1 MNMMNA
7 AFDNRNLNEKIY
19 YFLRNKIVNNE
30 LKPGT
35 RIDYNEIANELGVS
49 KTPVRDALQLLSQ
62 DGLVDV
68 KSRSGTFV
76 SQPNVKDIEEIYE
89 VRKALERQAIKLSM
103 ANMPPHILEK
113 IYQNVLDVDN
123 DIDTGNF
130 NSFFQSDRNLH
141 KTIITYSRNSRLI
154 KMMESLEAQINW
166 IGVMIA
172 HTQERPRQANNEHKE
187 ILNALLKSDILLAQN
202 LMEDHIET
210 IKQMTLKD
218 FR

>member
-1 MNMMNA
+1 MINA

-19 YFLRNKIVNNE
+19 YYLRNKIVNNE
-30 LKPGT
+30 LTPGT

-62 DGLVDV
+62 DGLVEV

-76 SQPNVKDIEEIYE
+76 SQPNVIDIEEIFE
-89 VRKALERQAIKLSM
+89 VRKALERHAIKLSM
-103 ANMPPHILEK
+103 ANMQPQMVEK
-113 IYQNVLDVDN
+113 IYQNVLDVDR

-130 NSFFQSDRNLH
+130 DSFFQSDRNLH
-141 KTIITYSRNSRLI
+141 KTLITYSKNNRLI
-154 KMMESLEAQINW
+154 KMMESLEAQINR

-172 HTQERPRQANNEHKE
+172 HSQERPRQANNEHKE
-187 ILNALLKSDILLAQN
+187 ILHALLKSDILLAQN
-202 LMEDHIET
+202 LMEEHIET
-210 IKQMTLKD
+210 VKQMTLKD

>member
-1 MNMMNA
+1 MINA

-30 LKPGT
+30 LTPGT

-103 ANMPPHILEK
+103 TKMPRQILEK

-123 DIDTGNF
+123 DIDTGDL

-141 KTIITYSRNSRLI
+141 KTLITYSGNSRLI
-154 KMMESLEAQINW
+154 KMMESLEAQISW

-172 HTQERPRQANNEHKE
+172 HSQERPRQANSEHKE
-187 ILNALLKSDILLAQN
+187 ILNALLQSDVLLAQN
-202 LMEDHIET
+202 LMEEHIET